1 MTRDL
6 LSIRLLELAQAL
18 FDQLEVLQ
26 NVHQKKT
33 VVCWQVTG
41 SRAYVSQVSRALLTN
56 YGYYSRQALSQ
67 RTTQSFRDAAQR
79 VAVDQ
84 TDIFQRLLQCAQQW
98 LLERDHID
106 GKGDSDGLSDSDHLS
121 LRLISVITD
130 LWPNGYQRL
139 IPLLNQELAA
149 VDTAVVDADV
159 NKADRVG
166 LFMDEREKSKLTV
179 KKFKK
184 VSLEQTKIDLI
195 LRQCHSI

>member
-26 NVHQKKT
+26 NAHQKKT
-33 VVCWQVTG
+33 VVRWQVTG

-56 YGYYSRQALSQ
+56 YGHYSRQALSQ

-106 GKGDSDGLSDSDHLS
+106 GKGDSDGLGDSDHLS